1 MNLSYCVFLQYPN
14 TAYSPPFSVC
24 LFTVKLSKLSK
35 NAQMAKKVH
44 LSHLKDAQLSVEMF
58 IDCFDCE
65 KLHDLSI
72 HITGLLE
79 KLER

>member
-1 MNLSYCVFLQYPN
+1 MYFNNILILHTLPIFL
-14 TAYSPPFSVC
+14 SVC
-24 LFTVKLSKLSK
+24 LFTAKLSK

-72 HITGLLE
+72 RIIGPLE